1 MKLAYVNYYFDNDLS
16 LREYFNKYPS
26 IHGWCESVNDSDID
40 ITVYQRFNGDFFF
53 KKKGVQY
60 KLINDGPG
68 ENPEAWKNTRLF
80 HGQIIKDKP
89 DIIHINSFNYLY
101 QGYLL
106 KRQLPESKIV
116 FQHHAEKYRCGLKRY
131 PGRFFSNYAD
141 GFIFSS
147 KFIYE
152 EWSRTGSISP
162 VKCFAEIIENSTNF
176 SKNATTVNR
185 NNAGLTGEPVLLWVG
200 RLNENKDP
208 VTVLSGFEM
217 LLNDFP
223 KAMLYMVYS
232 EKNLENKIFEMTG
245 SSERLQNSVRLLGK
259 TDHSLLNNYYNS
271 ADYFVAGSHYEGSG
285 YSLIESMACGV
296 IPIVT
301 DIPSFRT
308 ITKNGKAGVL
318 WQKGNPES
326 FYEKAKEI
334 INKDKNIQRKIVGEI
349 FDSDL
354 SFDSISRK
362 AGNFYREILN
372 N

>member
-1 MKLAYVNYYFDNDLS
+1 MKLAYINYYFDDDLV
-16 LREYFNKYPS
+16 LPDYFNRYPS
-26 IHGWCESVNDSDID
+26 IHGWCKSVSDSKID
-40 ITVYQRFNGDFFF
+40 VTVYQRFNENHSFI
-53 KKKGVQY
+53 KEGVQY
-60 KLINDGPG
+60 KLIYDGLKN
-68 ENPEAWKNTRLF
+68 NPESWRNTRRF
-80 HGQIIKDKP
+80 HSNIVNDKP
-89 DIIHINSFNYLY
+89 DIIHINSFDYLY
-101 QGYLL
+101 QGYHL
-106 KRQLPESKIV
+106 KRLLSESRIV
-116 FQHHAEKYRCGLKRY
+116 FQHHAEKCQRGLKKYFGRY
-131 PGRFFSNYAD
+131 CSNYAD

-147 KFIYE
+147 KFLYE
-152 EWSRTGSISP
+152 EWIRTGSISP
-162 VKCFAEIIENSTNF
+162 AKNFIEIIENSTNF
-176 SKNATTVNR
+176 VRKELPNSGEYKE
-185 NNAGLTGEPVLLWVG
+185 LSGEPVLLWVG

-208 VTVLSGFEM
+208 VTLLTGFKM
-217 LLNDFP
+217 FLNDFP
-223 KAMLYMVYS
+223 KAKLYMIYS
-232 EKNLENKIFEMTG
+232 ETDLENEILKITG
-245 SSERLQNSVRLLGK
+245 SSEKLQNSVKLLGK
-259 TDHSLLNNYYNS
+259 INHPLLNNYYNC
-271 ADYFVAGSHYEGSG
+271 ADYFVSASHYEGSG